1 MGTRGRVTR
10 SIVDDRF
17 SVIGASDEE
26 REVCE
31 NVATFY
37 RETAHNIA
45 EILPEGRNKNIAIS
59 CLEEAMYWSQ
69 RSAIDGIRHNRPVN
83 YQ

>member
-10 SIVDDRF
+10 SIVEDRF
-17 SVIGASDEE
+17 SFIGGTEEE

-31 NVATFY
+31 NVIKFY
-37 RETAHNIA
+37 KETAHNIA
-45 EILPEGRNKNIAIS
+45 EVLPEGRNKNMAIS
-59 CLEEAMYWSQ
+59 CLEQAMYWSQ
-69 RSAIDGIRHNRPVN
+69 RSAVDGIRHNRPVN